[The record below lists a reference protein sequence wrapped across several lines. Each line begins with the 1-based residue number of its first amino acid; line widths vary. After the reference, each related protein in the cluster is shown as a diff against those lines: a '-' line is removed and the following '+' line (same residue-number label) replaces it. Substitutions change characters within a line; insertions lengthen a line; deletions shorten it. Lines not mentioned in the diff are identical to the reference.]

1 MAAAA
6 FRKAIGLGDN
16 TAGDIAKLGRPVDGV
31 TEGTKDALQSSL
43 NKAPAISDATDVA
56 TDVAGKPSSS
66 WFSGLIQNNPKLAG
80 AAAGATVV
88 VTTTAPVIVDTGV
101 KAGKAG
107 KNADEVADGAA
118 DGAGKNADEVADGA
132 ADAVDGAAKAG
143 KNADEVADGAVDAAT
158 KAGKDADEVASLVK
172 KADEDA
178 VLAIKEAGKQTPTQI
193 LTKKN
198 FLTATGLALTITA
211 ATLATDSY
219 FKLNN
224 KKYNIISIDD
234 KSSSSNILTQITIQ
248 AGDTFTTND
257 KVKLENTNC
266 VPSIQGEFIIEKV
279 ISKDVLII
287 KTPYKVTTKG
297 TNGTLTFLTT
307 FESQFAKALK
317 DTIKDAT
324 TAIGSTVGAG
334 LTTGLKNTLDSFFI
348 SLGISPENLWLVYT
362 IIFIIFGL
370 YIAKNIGII

>member
-6 FRKAIGLGDN
+6 FRKAIGLSDN
-16 TAGDIAKLGRPVDGV
+16 TAGDIAKLGKTVDGV

-66 WFSGLIQNNPKLAG
+66 WFSGFTGLVQNNPKLAG

-101 KAGKAG
+101 KAAKAG
-107 KNADEVADGAA
+107 KNG
-118 DGAGKNADEVADGA
+118 DEVADGA
-132 ADAVDGAAKAG
+132 ADAVDGAG